1 VVRDRGRVRAPD
13 TVCWGCASELR
24 VRRNHR
30 RGTAT
35 GWRVPAPGGA
45 ADRGCVVTRVVV
57 VDDEELFRSG
67 LRMVVESHPGV
78 DVVGEASD
86 GAQAVSVVRELRP
99 DVALMDIQ
107 MPLVNGIEATRRIVS
122 RGLDTRVLMLT
133 TFGMDRYVVESLRAG
148 ASGFLLKT
156 VPADE
161 LLAGIATV
169 ARGESLLAP
178 AILRRLLAEWIARWQ
193 PRRADGEDPREP
205 DPGQDRFAR
214 PRAGRRAGVRDRPSA
229 AR

>member
-1 VVRDRGRVRAPD
+1 
-13 TVCWGCASELR
+13 
-24 VRRNHR
+24 
-30 RGTAT
+30 
-35 GWRVPAPGGA
+35 
-45 ADRGCVVTRVVV
+45 VVV

-67 LRMVVESHPGV
+67 LRMVVESRPGV

-86 GAQAVSVVRELRP
+86 GAQAVRVVRELRP

-122 RGLDTRVLMLT
+122 LGLDTRVLMLT

-156 VPADE
+156 VPPDE
-161 LLAGIATV
+161 LVAGIATV

-178 AILRRLLAEWIARWQ
+178 AILRRLLAEWITRWQ
-193 PRRADGEDPREP
+193 PEGQDPRLDVLTDREMEVLRLVGRGLSNAELSAHLHLAEP
-205 DPGQDRFAR
+205 TVKTHVSRILAKTGS
-214 PRAGRRAGVRDRPSA
+214 RDRVQAVVLAYETGLVRPGV
-229 AR
+229 

>member
-1 VVRDRGRVRAPD
+1 
-13 TVCWGCASELR
+13 
-24 VRRNHR
+24 
-30 RGTAT
+30 
-35 GWRVPAPGGA
+35 
-45 ADRGCVVTRVVV
+45 VTRVVV

-67 LRMVVESHPGV
+67 LRMVVESRPGV

-86 GAQAVSVVRELRP
+86 GVQAVSVVRELRP

-122 RGLDTRVLMLT
+122 LGLDTRVLMLT

-156 VPADE
+156 VPPDE
-161 LLAGIATV
+161 LVAGIATV
-169 ARGESLLAP
+169 ARGEALLAP

-193 PRRADGEDPREP
+193 PDGQDPRLDVLTDREVEVLRLIGRGLSNAELSAHLHLAEP
-205 DPGQDRFAR
+205 TVKTHVSRILAKTGS
-214 PRAGRRAGVRDRPSA
+214 RDRVQAVVLAYETGLVRPGE
-229 AR
+229 